1 MLLDGPTY
9 PGSSINLGKLTITR
23 NADGVVQDIAFT
35 PQPYDEKENAIINVN
50 KDGTMVAFDHLKT
63 SGAFRLVR
71 KDNALQITPVPQQN
85 PFKIELD
92 LAHYLPNNNKVAVSA
107 EPFEA
112 GGTPVFTATQDGRKL
127 TITLTPTTIFALTIQ

>member
-1 MLLDGPTY
+1 M
-9 PGSSINLGKLTITR
+9 
-23 NADGVVQDIAFT
+23 QDIAFT

-92 LAHYLPNNNKVAVSA
+92 LAHYLPNNNKVAVTA

-112 GGTPVFTATQDGRKL
+112 GGKPVFTATQDGQKL